1 MERTTLQKKLY
12 QVIFGTETPAG
23 RTFDLILLVLILA
36 SVIVVILESVIELR
50 ALYAQW
56 FLIIEWV
63 FTIVFT
69 VEYVLRIYSSPNPK
83 RYILSFF
90 GIVDFLAI
98 LPTYLS
104 LLFGGI
110 QYLLLIR
117 ILRLLRIFRIL
128 KLVHFVENAEL
139 LGKAL
144 KNSFHKIIVFI
155 STVLTFVI
163 IVGTL
168 MYVIEGEENGY
179 TSIPKSIYWTIVT
192 VTTVGYGDITPLSNF
207 GKLLASLVMLT
218 GYAIIAV
225 PTGIVT
231 VELSKT
237 VAEANKKIRC
247 INCSNLMAP
256 EDNFCSNCG
265 ARAKVQ

>member
-1 MERTTLQKKLY
+1 MERSPLKRKLY

-23 RTFDLILLVLILA
+23 RLFDLILLVLILA

-50 ALYAQW
+50 TEFAQW
-56 FLIIEWV
+56 FLIIEWI

-69 VEYVLRIYSSPNPK
+69 IEYLLRIYSSPDRK
-83 RYILSFF
+83 EYVTSFF
-90 GIVDFLAI
+90 GIVDLLAI
-98 LPTYLS
+98 IPTYLS
-104 LLFGGI
+104 LILVGA
-110 QYLLLIR
+110 QYLLLVR

-128 KLVHFVENAEL
+128 KLIHFVENAEL
-139 LGKAL
+139 LGRAL
-144 KNSFHKIIVFI
+144 KASFHKIIVFI
-155 STVLTFVI
+155 SVVLTFVV

-179 TSIPKSIYWTIVT
+179 TSIPKSIYWCIVT
-192 VTTVGYGDITPLSNF
+192 ITTVGYGDITPLTNF
-207 GKLLASLVMLT
+207 GKFLASIVMLT

-231 VELSKT
+231 VELSRT

-247 INCSNLMAP
+247 INCSNLLTP
-256 EDNFCSNCG
+256 DDNYCSNCG
-265 ARAKVQ
+265 ALAKVR